1 MMLIEG
7 VLVKPYMKF
16 GLIITVVIATIAW
29 LAIDGATG
37 NTAYYKNVS
46 EVSKMG
52 NQALGKRFK
61 VGGDVVKGS
70 IKRTGT
76 EVSFQIVELN
86 NANPG
91 QMLNVTYTGTDPL
104 PDTFRD
110 GAQALADGR
119 MNADGTF
126 TANHVQAK
134 CASKYE
140 AKPGQI
146 KPGTDPSHTAKPAS
160 RS

>member
-1 MMLIEG
+1 
-7 VLVKPYMKF
+7 MKF
-16 GLIITVVIATIAW
+16 GLIIAVVVGTITW
-29 LAIDGATG
+29 LAFDGASG

-46 EVSKMG
+46 EVNKMG
-52 NQALGKRFK
+52 TQALGKRFK

-70 IKRTGT
+70 IQRNGT
-76 EVSFQIVELN
+76 AVSFQIVELN

-91 QMLNVTYTGTDPL
+91 QFLKVTYNGTDPL

-146 KPGTDPSHTAKPAS
+146 KPGTDPSHASKPTS

>member
-1 MMLIEG
+1 M
-7 VLVKPYMKF
+7 KPYLKF
-16 GLIITVVIATIAW
+16 GLIIAVVIATIAW
-29 LAIDGATG
+29 LAFDGATAS
-37 NTAYYKNVS
+37 TAYYKNVS
-46 EVSKMG
+46 EVNKMG
-52 NQALGKRFK
+52 DRALGKRFK

-70 IKRTGT
+70 IKRNGA

-91 QMLNVTYTGTDPL
+91 QILQVTYTGNDPL

-119 MNADGTF
+119 MNPDGTF

-140 AKPGQI
+140 VKPGQI
-146 KPGTDPSHTAKPAS
+146 KPGTDPSHTSKPTS